1 MTETANA
8 VEKDS
13 HMNGPDAAKMCNSDS
28 STAATASTASSS
40 SSSSDGGG
48 GGGAGDK
55 GEDGWSTVSSRRPR
69 DPSKK
74 EQATAPKT
82 LVGQGNNVHVEAMRK
97 ARVARLEVKGGALG
111 EMATGGQ
118 GHSVRVIGSGHTDK
132 TKVE

>member
-8 VEKDS
+8 VETDL
-13 HMNGPDAAKMCNSDS
+13 HMTGPAAAKMCSSDS
-28 STAATASTASSS
+28 STAATASTATASSS
-40 SSSSDGGG
+40 SPDGG
-48 GGGAGDK
+48 
-55 GEDGWSTVSSRRPR
+55 GWSTVSSRRPR

-82 LVGQGNNVHVEAMRK
+82 LVGQGNNEHVEAMRK

-111 EMATGGQ
+111 KMATGGQ